1 MTDLFIRKATGLVRS
16 WSVFDAF
23 VYALF
28 STNLVTLGFYSFSQ
42 MYYFQGGLIPALLI
56 AALFIIFEVV
66 VYSSL
71 IAVMPRSGGDYV
83 WQSRILGGGVGFVL
97 AISGW
102 WFILWLWVP
111 LYADMLRHI
120 VITPVLA
127 LLGNPQAALWFGQ
140 SPLGLFVT
148 SLITLAIVSTFIMM
162 GMKKYAQIQKFSF
175 FGGMLGLAIMLVLL
189 LTGTPESFRAG
200 MDANLSQLF
209 GMSESVYDTV
219 VAEGVAAGAA
229 MPLTGG
235 SFGLIM
241 LTLPYLVFF
250 NLWPN
255 WGATLYGEVRGASDF
270 KRNLA
275 GMAWALGTTTLLAVL
290 VVFAISRSIGW
301 DFFMQASGAYWNHA
315 WGYTQEPPALPI
327 WPYPALLAAFLTT
340 NRALQILLIVLMS
353 LWWFGWSGTLFLSST
368 RVIFAAAF
376 DRFLPEKVSEVDERT
391 HTPVNALLLMVIP
404 SILIS
409 FLFAYNIFEFRSL
422 TLDSTLVIAVTYLGT
437 TIAAII
443 LPYRKPDLYNASPIA
458 KFKVLG
464 IPLIT
469 IAGTIF
475 GSFLLFLLV
484 EWLFD
489 PWLNGTALYGISLQ
503 NTPSVIFIGVLYGT
517 ALAIYLGFK
526 AYRKSRGIDIDKVHQ
541 EIPID

>member
-209 GMSESVYDTV
+209 GMSKSVYDTV